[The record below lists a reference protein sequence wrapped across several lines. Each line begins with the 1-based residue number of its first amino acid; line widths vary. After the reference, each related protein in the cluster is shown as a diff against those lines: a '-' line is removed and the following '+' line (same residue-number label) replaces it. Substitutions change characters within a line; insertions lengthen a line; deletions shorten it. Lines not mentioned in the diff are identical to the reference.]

1 MARTTG
7 SNGEETA
14 ARIRICAL
22 QLIADHGFEAM
33 SMRRLATAVGVQS
46 AALYRYFPTK
56 QALLADLMTSHMKQL
71 LAALDDVSAETDGVA
86 AASPAARLDLFARFH
101 IRYHILRPHEVFIAY
116 MELRSLS
123 KAHYATVSKL
133 RRDYEGLLKAI
144 LADGVADGSFQIDDT
159 HVAAMAI
166 LAMLTGVTTWYH
178 PGGRLTAEAVESC
191 YVALALRM
199 ATENFRET
207 LSVPRQ
213 ALN

>member
-1 MARTTG
+1 MARKQGSHAGITG
-7 SNGEETA
+7 PKVRDA
-14 ARIRICAL
+14 ALRLFAR
-22 QLIADHGFEAM
+22 HGFAAV
-33 SMRRLATAVGVQS
+33 SMRQIAAEVGVQ
-46 AALYRYFPTK
+46 AGALYLYTPDK
-56 QALLADLMTSHMKQL
+56 QTLLFDLMRDHLEDLLASWQVPEGSAVEQL
-71 LAALDDVSAETDGVA
+71 EAFC
-86 AASPAARLDLFARFH
+86 RHH
-101 IRYHILRPHEVFIAY
+101 IRYHLDRPELVFIAY

>member
-1 MARTTG
+1 M
-7 SNGEETA
+7 
-14 ARIRICAL
+14 
-22 QLIADHGFEAM
+22 
-33 SMRRLATAVGVQS
+33 
-46 AALYRYFPTK
+46 
-56 QALLADLMTSHMKQL
+56 
-71 LAALDDVSAETDGVA
+71 
-86 AASPAARLDLFARFH
+86 FARFH
-101 IRYHILRPHEVFIAY
+101 VRYHISRPHEVFIAY

>member
-14 ARIRICAL
+14 ARIRLCAL

-56 QALLADLMTSHMKQL
+56 QALLADLMKSHMKQL
-71 LAALDDVSAETDGVA
+71 LAAWDDASAETDG
-86 AASPAARLDLFARFH
+86 ASPAARLDLFARFH
-101 IRYHILRPHEVFIAY
+101 IRYHISRPHEVFIAY

-178 PGGRLTAEAVESC
+178 PGGRLTAEAVESS

-199 ATENFRET
+199 ATEHFRET
-207 LSVPRQ
+207 LAVPRQ

>member
-14 ARIRICAL
+14 ARIRLCAL

-71 LAALDDVSAETDGVA
+71 LAAWDDASAETDG
-86 AASPAARLDLFARFH
+86 ASPAARLDLFARFH
-101 IRYHILRPHEVFIAY
+101 IRYHISRPHEVFIAY

-178 PGGRLTAEAVESC
+178 PGGRLTAKAVESS

-199 ATENFRET
+199 ATEHFRET
-207 LSVPRQ
+207 LAVPRQ

>member
-14 ARIRICAL
+14 ARIRLCAL

-71 LAALDDVSAETDGVA
+71 LAAWDDVSAETDG
-86 AASPAARLDLFARFH
+86 ASPAARLDLFARFH

-207 LSVPRQ
+207 LSVPRR